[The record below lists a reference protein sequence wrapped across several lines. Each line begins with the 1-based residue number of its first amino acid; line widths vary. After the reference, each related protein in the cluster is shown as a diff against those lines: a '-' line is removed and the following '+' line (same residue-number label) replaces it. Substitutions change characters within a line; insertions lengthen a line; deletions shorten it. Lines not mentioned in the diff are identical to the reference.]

1 MAPPV
6 PTAAARLVLR
16 RLLSTAVAEAE
27 AAAVAP
33 AAEKAAAKGAKTA
46 AAAGEEKDARSL
58 YRRLSALGGA
68 GEGSVSRVMNK
79 WVREG
84 REARAADLAKYV
96 KELRKYKRHAHAL
109 EVCAI
114 VHHITFARRD
124 AIFQERL
131 AIENEVLP
139 NFAPVG
145 GIGVGNGL
153 ICMRIHLRLAATRTG
168 TQQIEL
174 FW

>member
-1 MAPPV
+1 
-6 PTAAARLVLR
+6 
-16 RLLSTAVAEAE
+16 
-27 AAAVAP
+27 
-33 AAEKAAAKGAKTA
+33 
-46 AAAGEEKDARSL
+46 
-58 YRRLSALGGA
+58 
-68 GEGSVSRVMNK
+68 MNK

-124 AIFQERL
+124 AILQERL

-174 FW
+174 F